1 MTNALETK
9 LRVSLLS
16 AVLFGLSACG
26 GGAGDDGEEVSVP
39 VALSV
44 TKQISLDTV
53 QENNKATLVFIV
65 ENAKGAIR
73 VTDESVS
80 NPKAPATGT
89 IQTEG
94 NKVTYVVSAAESKI
108 SNGQYLVALTL
119 SDDNRSVKAS
129 HTLAIENVSGKLL
142 QSKLTSLKEAS
153 VSFVSLAE
161 EKLLFAKLED
171 VAKLLNQAYFAHEPA
186 MKGKIAAALSET
198 ESRIQIDS
206 WINKVTT
213 ALSSYSAG
221 IEQEEVLSDLVI
233 EANSVLNARTVKAN
247 QAISELLT
255 YIQDAIPPL
264 PLGNVFISD
273 NGQSLSQFK
282 GNTTLGAYADGKW
295 AYYPNYKF
303 LAAITTKETNT
314 CNAQ

>member
-16 AVLFGLSACG
+16 AVLFCLSACG
-26 GGAGDDGEEVSVP
+26 GGGGEEVPIP

-53 QENNKATLVFIV
+53 KENNKTTLVFIV

-80 NPKAPATGT
+80 NPKAPATGAF
-89 IQTEG
+89 QTEG
-94 NKVTYVVSAAESKI
+94 NKVTYVVSASESKI

-119 SDDNRSVKAS
+119 SDDNRSIKTS
-129 HTLAIENVSGKLL
+129 HTLAIENVSGSLL
-142 QSKLTSLKEAS
+142 QSTLTSLKEAS
-153 VSFVSLAE
+153 VSFASLAE

-171 VAKLLNQAYFAHEPA
+171 VAKLLNQGYFAHEPA
-186 MKGKIAAALSET
+186 MKEKIVAALSET
-198 ESRIQIDS
+198 ETRIQIDS
-206 WINKVTT
+206 WVNKVTNG
-213 ALSSYSAG
+213 LSSYSAG
-221 IEQEEVLSDLVI
+221 SEQEDALNDLVI
-233 EANSVLNARTVKAN
+233 EAYSVLNARTVKAN

-264 PLGNVFISD
+264 PLGNVFISE
-273 NGQSLSQFK
+273 NGQSISQFK
-282 GNTTLGAYADGKW
+282 GNTTLGAYEDGKW
-295 AYYPNYKF
+295 AYYPKYKF
-303 LAAITTKETNT
+303 LAAITTPETNT
-314 CNAQ
+314 CNVQ